1 MKRFLVVLAALV
13 LIGAGAMAWFTWT
26 WTAHGPAATDKVVLI
41 QPGTGLSRVA
51 QQLEESGAIGNRLV
65 FEAELR
71 WRKQA
76 GQIKAGE
83 YEIPAF
89 ASMAHIAEIL
99 IAGRSIQHRL
109 TVAEGLTS
117 DMIWKLVQA
126 NPVLVG
132 DPGPVPIEGTLL
144 PETYL
149 FTRGQTRQGL
159 LKEMAAAQARFIS
172 DNWPNRRQ
180 DLPYTTPEQAVIL
193 ASIVEKETGYA
204 DERRMVAAVFVNRL
218 RLRMRL
224 QSDPTIIYGLTKG
237 YPLGRG
243 IRQSELDGV
252 TPYNTYQIDG
262 LPPGP
267 IANPG
272 KDALRAVMNPP
283 DSDAL
288 YFVADA
294 SGSGRSRFSS
304 SLGEHNRHVGD
315 LRSAER
321 GLRAVPQNVPTGDIG
336 SQVPRLPR
344 ARSR

>member
-1 MKRFLVVLAALV
+1 MKRVFIALAVLM
-13 LIGAGAMAWFTWT
+13 LIGAGAMGWFTWT
-26 WTAHGPAATDKVVLI
+26 WTAMGPSSADKVVLI
-41 QPGTGLSRVA
+41 QPGTGLSRIA
-51 QQLEESGAIGNRLV
+51 QQLEEAGVIANRLV

-71 WRKQA
+71 WRRQD
-76 GQIKAGE
+76 GQLKAGE
-83 YEIPAF
+83 YEVPAH
-89 ASMAHIAEIL
+89 ASMAHVAEIL

-117 DMIWKLVQA
+117 DMIWKLVQS

-132 DPGPVPIEGTLL
+132 DAGPVPLEGTLL

-149 FTRGQTRQGL
+149 FTRGQTRQAL
-159 LKEMAAAQARFIS
+159 LKEMAAAQRKFIA

-180 DLPYTTPEQAVIL
+180 DLPFGTPEQAVIL
-193 ASIVEKETGYA
+193 ASIVEKETGFA

-218 RLRMRL
+218 RNGMRL

-252 TPYNTYQIDG
+252 TAYNTYQIDG

-272 KDALRAVMNPP
+272 KDALLAVMNPP

-294 SGSGRSRFSS
+294 SGSGRSRFSAT
-304 SLGEHNRHVGD
+304 LAEHSGHVRD
-315 LRSAER
+315 LRAAER
-321 GLRAVPQNVPTGDIG
+321 GLRSVPQSVPTGNIG
-336 SQVPRLPR
+336 SQMPRL
-344 ARSR
+344 SR